1 MKNKLLTIKNLKKVY
16 FSKTDEIEAIKD
28 ISFDLYEGEFVSI
41 VGPSGC
47 GKSTLLNILTGMDQQ
62 SKGSIEY
69 SHDNTGLGY
78 MLQSDS
84 MLDWRTILDN
94 VLLGLEIKKIKTD
107 ENIKYALELLKTYG
121 LYDFKDKYPSELSG
135 GMRQRVALIRTLAL
149 KPDILILDEPF
160 SKLDYQSR
168 LKVSD
173 DVYQIIKKEKKTAI
187 MVTHDLAE
195 AISISDRVIVL
206 SGRPCTVKNIYK
218 IKREEDLTP
227 IENRKDKN
235 FAYYYDI
242 IWKDLIEDE
251 RGT

>member
-1 MKNKLLTIKNLKKVY
+1 MNKLLSIKNLTKVY
-16 FSKTDEIEAIKD
+16 YNKKEKTEAIKD
-28 ISFDLYEGEFVSI
+28 ISFDLYEGEFVTI

-47 GKSTLLNILTGMDQQ
+47 GKSTLLNILTNMDTLTTG
-62 SKGSIEY
+62 KIELK
-69 SHDNTGLGY
+69 DNLKLGY

-84 MLDWRTILDN
+84 MLPWKKVIDN
-94 VLLGLEIKKIKTD
+94 ALLGLEIKKEKTE
-107 ENIKYALELLKTYG
+107 ENISYVKNLFQKYG
-121 LYDFKDKYPSELSG
+121 LEEFMNKFPFELSG

-173 DVYQIIKKEKKTAI
+173 DVFKIIKNEGKTAL

-206 SGRPCTVKNIYK
+206 SGRPCKIKNIYK
-218 IKREEDLTP
+218 IKRKKNGAP
-227 IENRKDKN
+227 IENRKDRN
-235 FAYYYDI
+235 FAYYYDL
-242 IWKDLIEDE
+242 IWKDLMFHD
-251 RGT
+251 

>member
-1 MKNKLLTIKNLKKVY
+1 MNKLLSVNHLSKVY
-16 FSKTDEIEAIKD
+16 YNKKDEIEAIKD

-47 GKSTLLNILTGMDQQ
+47 GKSTLLNILTNMDNLT
-62 SKGSIEY
+62 KGRVKLK
-69 SHDNTGLGY
+69 DDLKLGY

-84 MLDWRTILDN
+84 MLSWRKVIDN
-94 VLLGLEIKKIKTD
+94 ALLGLEIKKEKTE
-107 ENIKYALELLKTYG
+107 ENIEYVKDLFKKYG
-121 LYDFKDKYPSELSG
+121 LLEFMDKYPHELSG

-173 DVYQIIKKEKKTAI
+173 DVYKIIKQEGKTAL

-206 SGRPCTVKNIYK
+206 SDRPCEIKNIYK
-218 IKREEDLTP
+218 IKREKDGTP

-235 FAYYYDI
+235 FAHYYDL
-242 IWKDLIEDE
+242 IWKDLKFHE
-251 RGT
+251 

>member
-1 MKNKLLTIKNLKKVY
+1 MNKLLSVNHLSKVY
-16 FSKTDEIEAIKD
+16 YNKKDEIEAIKD

-47 GKSTLLNILTGMDQQ
+47 GKSTLLNILTNMDNLT
-62 SKGSIEY
+62 KGRVKLK
-69 SHDNTGLGY
+69 DDLKLGY

-84 MLDWRTILDN
+84 MLSWRKVIDN
-94 VLLGLEIKKIKTD
+94 ALLGLEIKKEKTE
-107 ENIKYALELLKTYG
+107 ENIEYVKDLFKKYG
-121 LYDFKDKYPSELSG
+121 LLEFMDKYPHELSG

-173 DVYQIIKKEKKTAI
+173 DVYKIIKQEGKTAL

-206 SGRPCTVKNIYK
+206 SDRPCEIKNIYK
-218 IKREEDLTP
+218 IKREKDGTP

-235 FAYYYDI
+235 FAHYYDL
-242 IWKDLIEDE
+242 IWKDLKFHEW
-251 RGT
+251 RT

>member
-1 MKNKLLTIKNLKKVY
+1 MNKLLSVKNLTKVY
-16 FSKTDEIEAIKD
+16 YNNKDEIEAIKD

-47 GKSTLLNILTGMDQQ
+47 GKSTLLNILTNMDTLTCG
-62 SKGSIEY
+62 KINY
-69 SHDNTGLGY
+69 ADNLKLGY

-84 MLDWRTILDN
+84 MLPWKKVIDN
-94 VLLGLEIKKIKTD
+94 ALLGLEIKKDKKE
-107 ENIKYALELLKTYG
+107 ENVNYVIDLFKKYG
-121 LYDFKDKYPSELSG
+121 LNEFRNKYPFELSG

-173 DVYQIIKKEKKTAI
+173 DVYKIIKNENKTAL

-206 SGRPCTVKNIYK
+206 SNRPCIIKNIYK
-218 IKREEDLTP
+218 IKRDKNGTP

-235 FAYYYDI
+235 FAYYYDL
-242 IWKDLIEDE
+242 IWKDLAYHE
-251 RGT
+251 

>member
-1 MKNKLLTIKNLKKVY
+1 MNKILSVNKLSKVY
-16 FSKTDEIEAIKD
+16 YSKKDEIKAISD
-28 ISFDLYEGEFVSI
+28 ISFDIFEGEFVSI

-47 GKSTLLNILTGMDQQ
+47 GKSTLLNILTNMDT
-62 SKGSIEY
+62 KT
-69 SHDNTGLGY
+69 TGDIILNKNLKFGY

-84 MLDWRTILDN
+84 MLDWKTIIDN
-94 VLLGLEIKKIKTD
+94 VTLGLEIKREKTE
-107 ENIKYALELLKTYG
+107 ENIKYAKNLLETYG
-121 LYDFKDKYPSELSG
+121 LKDFINKYPKELSG
-135 GMRQRVALIRTLAL
+135 GMRQRCALIRTLAL

-173 DVYQIIKKEKKTAI
+173 DVYKIIKKEKKTAL

-206 SGRPCTVKNIYK
+206 SNRPCQVKNIYK
-218 IKREEDLTP
+218 IKRENNLTP

-235 FAYYYDI
+235 FSYYYDL
-242 IWKDLIEDE
+242 IWKDLEYNE
-251 RGT
+251 